1 MGEDYQL
8 AYAGLAVVLITL
20 LVQMLVASY
29 SKARQPGA
37 VPGKIDESLSHQ
49 SFVFRAHRTFMNSLE
64 NLPLFFGTVFLALFV
79 GVDSTWV
86 AVTVWVFALARIA
99 HMVLYYGLATERNPS
114 PRSYFYLIAL
124 LANVVLLVGLV
135 LQLANMV

>member
-1 MGEDYQL
+1 MREDYQL
-8 AYAGLAVVLITL
+8 AYMGIAVVLCTL
-20 LVQMLVASY
+20 LIQALVASY
-29 SKARQPGA
+29 TKARQPGA

-79 GVDSTWV
+79 GMGATWV
-86 AVTVWVFALARIA
+86 AVSVWVFALARIA
-99 HMVLYYGLATERNPS
+99 HMAFYYGMATERNPS

-124 LANVVLLVGLV
+124 LANVLLLAGLV
-135 LQLANMV
+135 LHLTNIV

>member
-20 LVQMLVASY
+20 LVQILVASY

-64 NLPLFFGTVFLALFV
+64 NLPLFLGTVFLALFV
-79 GVDSTWV
+79 GLSSTWV

>member
-1 MGEDYQL
+1 MREDYQL
-8 AYAGLAVVLITL
+8 AYIGLAVVLITL
-20 LVQMLVASY
+20 LVQMLVAS
-29 SKARQPGA
+29 STKARQPGA
-37 VPGKIDESLSHQ
+37 IPGKIDESLSHH

-64 NLPLFFGTVFLALFV
+64 NLPLFFGTVFLALFAGMNATWL
-79 GVDSTWV
+79 GV
-86 AVTVWVFALARIA
+86 AVWVFALARIA
-99 HMVLYYGLATERNPS
+99 HMVLYYWLATERNPS